1 MPTMAETPPVPV
13 NLRKV
18 CVDTPGRMQQLRSWL
33 IEGKDCEKQGDLH
46 GALLA
51 FGDALTMLPDDERLV
66 TKIDALKL
74 KLKESGKQQ
83 LQQEDAENRSPVC
96 TGDEDLAELLF
107 QSVRK
112 QQKRLRALADRE
124 SLSSQQYYAD
134 AGGDG
139 ATELSPFDSAESA
152 LDVITS
158 ATVHVVDSDD
168 DDEPDLRA
176 TDDLQNR
183 FKNLLLDEEERSQ
196 HNHHQEQ
203 EHAVSSV
210 LQPSTPASASR
221 KQHDPKSINKEFKL
235 EMELQVLVS
244 FDKQHRFCCSVIAA
258 CFYYADNY
266 KKGYN
271 TE

>member
-1 MPTMAETPPVPV
+1 MAETPAVPV

-51 FGDALTMLPDDERLV
+51 FSDALTMLPDDERLV

-74 KLKESGKQQ
+74 KLKESGRQQ
-83 LQQEDAENRSPVC
+83 LQQEDAENRSPVS

-124 SLSSQQYYAD
+124 SLSSQQYYDD
-134 AGGDG
+134 AGGEG
-139 ATELSPFDSAESA
+139 AAELSPFDSAESA

-158 ATVHVVDSDD
+158 ATVHVVDSD

-196 HNHHQEQ
+196 HNHQEE
-203 EHAVSSV
+203 EHAVLAV

-235 EMELQVLVS
+235 EMEQQV
-244 FDKQHRFCCSVIAA
+244 HR
-258 CFYYADNY
+258 CF
-266 KKGYN
+266 
-271 TE
+271 